1 MKVKRFI
8 AVLMAIIVMFASETV
23 NVYAE
28 DNSESLEEAIEKF
41 NSKTLGKTVFDADE
55 YYNAFREYYTVWGD
69 EIAESIV
76 LREKIRDK
84 EEIAYIKTG
93 VSWDE
98 SNPNSQA
105 GMWTAVYIQLYNVND
120 DVDITFKLVYDADAP
135 DNVVESKRAMY
146 GTDPY
151 EIYFKTTVKKDD
163 DFKKVIF
170 LNPFGMSG
178 FKVDSLSVDTP
189 VTEVKLDGNKTTL
202 NNALIRNKGEE
213 WANYTLQIAFG
224 DSAKPIEQLEEI
236 SFADMTEIAK
246 ENGTIKEV
254 VFPVKS
260 YDSKNDS
267 FSPFIIWGIA
277 AGVFIVA
284 AIGIIMVVRKKKAA
298 NES

>member
-28 DNSESLEEAIEKF
+28 DNSESFEEAIEKL
-41 NSKTLGKTVFDADE
+41 NSKTLGKTVYDADE
-55 YYNAFREYYTVWGD
+55 YYNALREYYTVWSD
-69 EIAESIV
+69 EIVDYIV
-76 LREKIRDK
+76 SANKIRDE
-84 EEIAYIKTG
+84 EEIANIKTMN
-93 VSWDE
+93 SWDE

-135 DNVVESKRAMY
+135 DAVVESKRVMY

-170 LNPFGMSG
+170 LNPFGLSG

-202 NNALIRNKGEE
+202 NNALIRNRGEE

-267 FSPFIIWGIA
+267 FSPSIIWGIA

-284 AIGIIMVVRKKKAA
+284 AIGIIMVVRKKRL
-298 NES
+298 